1 MIFICKF
8 TPMLL
13 RLFIGSLFLANVIA
27 LSAQQGGRHTYSFL
41 SLSPSARITGLGG
54 SLISVMDDDASTA
67 SHNPSLL
74 NPAMHQQMS
83 FNHGFLIEG
92 IQHGYASYA
101 HYASSWKTTLHAG
114 VQYIQ
119 YGEFNYA
126 DPFGNTDGTFKAA
139 EYALTMG
146 AGRQVNERIHLGLNT
161 RFISSQLESYR
172 SLGIATDL
180 GATYVDTASLL
191 SVGLV
196 FRNIGTQLS
205 TYTPGN
211 REPLPYDVQVGI
223 TRKLRYLPFRFT
235 TIYHHLHRWNL
246 RFDNPNDVEN
256 PLFGNEPTE
265 QSNVSIFFDNLFRHF
280 IFSGELLLGQRE
292 NLRLRIGYNHHLRQE
307 LSVNQYRSLSG
318 ISFGAGIRISRFRL
332 DYGRNNYHLA
342 GGMNHLSI
350 STNLKEFKS

>member
-8 TPMLL
+8 AFMPILL
-13 RLFIGSLFLANVIA
+13 ILFLWL
-27 LSAQQGGRHTYSFL
+27 LSSTTPLRAQQGGRHTYAFL

-54 SLISVMDDDASTA
+54 SLISVMDDDLNTA

-74 NPAMHQQMS
+74 NPAMHQQLS
-83 FNHGFLIEG
+83 FNHGFLVEG
-92 IQHGYASYA
+92 IQHGYAAFA
-101 HYASSWKTTLHAG
+101 HHAKAWKTTLHGG
-114 VQYIQ
+114 VQYIN
-119 YGEFNYA
+119 YGQFTYA

-139 EYALTMG
+139 EYAITVG
-146 AGRQVNERIHLGLNT
+146 AGRQLNERIHLGANT

-172 SLGIATDL
+172 SLGMAVDL

-191 SVGLV
+191 NVALV

-205 TYTPGN
+205 TYTPGT
-211 REPLPYDVQVGI
+211 REPLPYDVQLGI

-235 TIYHHLHRWNL
+235 AIYHHLHRWNL
-246 RFDNPNDVEN
+246 SYDDPNNVEN
-256 PLFGNEPTE
+256 PLFGNVPTE
-265 QSNVSIFFDNLFRHF
+265 SSKVSVFFDNLFRHF
-280 IFSGELLLGQRE
+280 IFNGELLIGQRE
-292 NLRLRIGYNHHLRQE
+292 NLRLRLGYNHHRRQE

-318 ISFGAGIRISRFRL
+318 MTFGAGIRISRFRL

-350 STNLKEFKS
+350 STNLKEFRS